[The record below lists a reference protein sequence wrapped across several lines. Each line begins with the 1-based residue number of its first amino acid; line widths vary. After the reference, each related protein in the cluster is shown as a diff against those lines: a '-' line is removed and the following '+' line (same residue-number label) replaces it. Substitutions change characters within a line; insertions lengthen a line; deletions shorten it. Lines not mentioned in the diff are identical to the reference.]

1 MVDKK
6 VLWKIPVYC
15 IVAGFISFHLN
26 VLLISKLALVK
37 IYDGT
42 VTSDTSRVMILY
54 ALGLF
59 TTVLLGGFLFFKN
72 MTRKEV
78 FLSASIMVAVNILL
92 LSIQWILKSGTGFT
106 AGIMLYTAE
115 IYEWSMFIP
124 LMLMKVIDNVWIC
137 SLVGCFVP
145 YLFIPFG
152 RKE

>member
-1 MVDKK
+1 MHCYR
-6 VLWKIPVYC
+6 LY
-15 IVAGFISFHLN
+15 FISFHLN

-54 ALGLF
+54 ALVLF